1 MNAQTEQITATQ
13 TAQTTRAIT
22 EIKEQVQLDRWQ
34 KQIEERQLAGLS
46 IAAFCTQQGISKTT
60 YYYRLRKVR
69 EHLCRSAGLLP
80 ELPSGSSSK
89 QQVVPI
95 RMGAEIVSESRIE
108 IVSGDLRI
116 SFVGETSPSALRAV
130 IEALRSC

>member
-1 MNAQTEQITATQ
+1 MNAQTERITATR
-13 TAQTTRAIT
+13 ATRAIT
-22 EIKEQVQLDRWQ
+22 EIKEQVQLERWQ
-34 KQIEERQLAGLS
+34 KQIEERQATGLG
-46 IAAFCTQQGISKTT
+46 IGAFCEQQGISKTT

-80 ELPSGSSSK
+80 ELPSEAPNE
-89 QQVVPI
+89 QRVVSI
-95 RMGAEIVSESRIE
+95 RTVTGITRESRVE

-116 SFVGETSPSALRAV
+116 SFVGETSPAALRTV

>member
-1 MNAQTEQITATQ
+1 MNAQTERITATR
-13 TAQTTRAIT
+13 ATRAIT
-22 EIKEQVQLDRWQ
+22 EIKEQVQLERWQ
-34 KQIEERQLAGLS
+34 KQIEERQATGLS
-46 IAAFCTQQGISKTT
+46 IGTFCEQHGISKTT

-80 ELPSGSSSK
+80 ELPSEAPNE
-89 QQVVPI
+89 QRVVPI
-95 RMGAEIVSESRIE
+95 RTVTENARESRVE

-116 SFVGETSPSALRAV
+116 AFVGESDPSTLKAV

>member
-1 MNAQTEQITATQ
+1 MNNKKEQTPATK
-13 TAQTTRAIT
+13 AIA
-22 EIKEQVQLDRWQ
+22 EIKEQVQLDRW
-34 KQIEERQLAGLS
+34 KKDIENRQAADLS
-46 IAAFCTQQGISKTT
+46 IAAYCERQGISKTT

-95 RMGAEIVSESRIE
+95 PMAAEIVSESRVE

-116 SFVGETSPSALRAV
+116 SFVGETSPLVLRAV

>member
-1 MNAQTEQITATQ
+1 MNNKKEQTSATK
-13 TAQTTRAIT
+13 AIA
-22 EIKEQVQLDRWQ
+22 EIKEQVQLDRW
-34 KQIEERQLAGLS
+34 KKDIENRQAASLS
-46 IAAFCTQQGISKTT
+46 IAAYCEQQGISKTT

-69 EHLCRSAGLLP
+69 EHLCRSVGLLP
-80 ELPSGSSSK
+80 ELPSESSSK

-95 RMGAEIVSESRIE
+95 RMGAEIVSESRVE

>member
-1 MNAQTEQITATQ
+1 MNVETEQITATR
-13 TAQTTRAIT
+13 ATRAIT
-22 EIKEQVQLDRWQ
+22 EIKEQIQLERWQ
-34 KQIEERQLAGLS
+34 KQIEEKQMAGLS
-46 IAAFCTQQGISKTT
+46 IAAFCAQQGISKTT

-69 EHLCRSAGLLP
+69 EHLCRSAGVLP
-80 ELPSGSSSK
+80 ELPSESPNE

-95 RMGAEIVSESRIE
+95 RMAAKDVSESRVE
-108 IVSGDLRI
+108 IVSKDLRI

>member
-1 MNAQTEQITATQ
+1 MNTKAEQITTQ
-13 TAQTTRAIT
+13 TIT
-22 EIKEQVQLDRWQ
+22 EIKEQIQIEQWQ
-34 KQIEERQLAGLS
+34 KDIENRQTANLS
-46 IAAFCTQQGISKTT
+46 IVAFCAQQGISKTT

-69 EHLCRSAGLLP
+69 EHLCRNAGLLP
-80 ELPSGSSSK
+80 ELPSESPNE

-95 RMGAEIVSESRIE
+95 RRGAETVSESRVE

-116 SFVGETSPSALRAV
+116 LFVGETSPLTLKEV

>member
-1 MNAQTEQITATQ
+1 MNNKKEQTPATK
-13 TAQTTRAIT
+13 AIA
-22 EIKEQVQLDRWQ
+22 EIKEQVQLDRW
-34 KQIEERQLAGLS
+34 KKDIENRQAAGLS
-46 IAAFCTQQGISKTT
+46 IAAYCEQQGISKTT

-95 RMGAEIVSESRIE
+95 RMAAEIVSESRVE

-116 SFVGETSPSALRAV
+116 SFVGETSPSALKEV

>member
-1 MNAQTEQITATQ
+1 MKVQTEQIAATR
-13 TAQTTRAIT
+13 ASLASRAIT

-34 KQIEERQLAGLS
+34 KQIEERQMAGLS
-46 IAAFCTQQGISKTT
+46 IAAFCEQRGISKTT

-69 EHLCRSAGLLP
+69 EHLCRSSGLLP
-80 ELPSGSSSK
+80 ELPSEAPNE
-89 QQVVPI
+89 QRVVPI
-95 RMGAEIVSESRIE
+95 RTVTENTRESRVE

-116 SFVGETSPSALRAV
+116 SFEGEPNPAALKAV

>member
-1 MNAQTEQITATQ
+1 MNKIM
-13 TAQTTRAIT
+13 
-22 EIKEQVQLDRWQ
+22 EIRKQVRLSQWSEMVRER
-34 KQIEERQLAGLS
+34 EESGLS
-46 IAAFCTQQGISKTT
+46 IREFCAGKAISPKT

-69 EHLCRSAGLLP
+69 EHLCRSAGLLL

-95 RMGAEIVSESRIE
+95 RMGAEIDSESRVE
-108 IVSGDLRI
+108 IVSGDLRVL
-116 SFVGETSPSALRAV
+116 FVGETSPSALKEV

>member
-1 MNAQTEQITATQ
+1 MKTQTEQIAATRASL
-13 TAQTTRAIT
+13 TSRAIT

-46 IAAFCTQQGISKTT
+46 IATYCEQQGISKTT

-80 ELPSGSSSK
+80 ELPSESSSK

-95 RMGAEIVSESRIE
+95 RMAAEIVSESRVE

-116 SFVGETSPSALRAV
+116 AFVGESNPSALRAV

>member
-1 MNAQTEQITATQ
+1 MNNKKEQIPATK
-13 TAQTTRAIT
+13 AIA
-22 EIKEQVQLDRWQ
+22 EIKEQVQLDRW
-34 KQIEERQLAGLS
+34 KKDIENRQAAGLS
-46 IAAFCTQQGISKTT
+46 IAAYCEQQGISKTT

-69 EHLCRSAGLLP
+69 EHLSRSAGLLP
-80 ELPSGSSSK
+80 ELPSDSSIK

-95 RMGAEIVSESRIE
+95 RMGPEIISESRVE

>member
-1 MNAQTEQITATQ
+1 MNNKKEQTPATK
-13 TAQTTRAIT
+13 AIA
-22 EIKEQVQLDRWQ
+22 EIKEQVQLDRW
-34 KQIEERQLAGLS
+34 KKDIENRQVAGLS
-46 IAAFCTQQGISKTT
+46 IAAYCEQQGISKTT

-80 ELPSGSSSK
+80 ELPSESPNE

-95 RMGAEIVSESRIE
+95 RRGAETVSESRVE

-116 SFVGETSPSALRAV
+116 LFVGETSPSALRAV